1 LDDVGPPLAPHLS
14 LGSVLICTPPPQ
26 ICSLFPP
33 RHSESSAIF
42 PGTALVTRFGV
53 ANSNPSFTLAA
64 VRQSDRPLQ
73 DEWGLFD
80 PRQAGLEALLRKIRM
95 RAKDVEATDDTSP
108 TAEKKI
114 VCYVDECVHAQF
126 YCRSR

>member
-1 LDDVGPPLAPHLS
+1 
-14 LGSVLICTPPPQ
+14 
-26 ICSLFPP
+26 
-33 RHSESSAIF
+33 
-42 PGTALVTRFGV
+42 V

-95 RAKDVEATDDTSP
+95 RAKDVDVTDDTAVK
-108 TAEKKI
+108 AEK
-114 VCYVDECVHAQF
+114 
-126 YCRSR
+126 